1 MSLAADTEL
10 HGVGRGRRFMDAGL
24 HGERGRR
31 SADAGLYGRGRR
43 FVDVVS
49 RAGGDRGSCLAA
61 ASRGNEEARR
71 VSRAG
76 LGLGFFCKTTGE
88 AEGAGGW
95 FFAKLPHPYR
105 YPSDPDPVVQIGVFI
120 VFTGGLVST

>member
-1 MSLAADTEL
+1 
-10 HGVGRGRRFMDAGL
+10 MDAGF

-31 SADAGLYGRGRR
+31 SADAGLYGHGRR

-61 ASRGNEEARR
+61 AARGNEEARR

-76 LGLGFFCKTTGE
+76 LGLGFFCKITGE

-95 FFAKLPHPYR
+95 FFAKFPTPIGTH
-105 YPSDPDPVVQIGVFI
+105 QIQIRWFRSE
-120 VFTGGLVST
+120 FP

>member
-1 MSLAADTEL
+1 MALP
-10 HGVGRGRRFMDAGL
+10 GVAVSWTSGSVASAGAVPRTPAFMA
-24 HGERGRR
+24 
-31 SADAGLYGRGRR
+31 
-43 FVDVVS
+43 VDVAS
-49 RAGGDRGSCLAA
+49 WAGGDRGSCLTA

-88 AEGAGGW
+88 VEGAGGW
-95 FFAKLPHPYR
+95 FFAKLPHPYW
-105 YPSDPDPVVQIGVFI
+105 YPSDPDPMVQIGVFI